1 MEQSLF
7 FEQSLIL
14 LQIIFIDIIL
24 AADNAIII
32 GLIAANFV
40 PKHRKQII
48 LWGVAGALVFKII
61 FAIFATYLF
70 KFYFIKILGGLLL
83 IWIVY
88 DLRKDLFEIKKV
100 KSPTKVSKEP
110 SYIQSVYKVLFAD
123 ITISFDNVIGV
134 VGASKGYFGF
144 MIFGLVLS
152 VILTGALAT
161 YLANYIQKHLWIA
174 YVGLAFILLVAIQL
188 VISGLVD
195 LEILRVNEEFK
206 KYF

>member
-1 MEQSLF
+1 
-7 FEQSLIL
+7 LIEEL
-14 LQIIFIDIIL
+14 VILTQIIFIDIIL
-24 AADNAIII
+24 AADNAVII

-40 PKHRKQII
+40 PKNRKQII
-48 LWGVAGALVFKII
+48 LWGVAGALIFKII
-61 FAIFATYLF
+61 FALFATYLF
-70 KFYFIKILGGLLL
+70 EFYFIKILGGLLL

-88 DLRKDLFEIKKV
+88 DLRKDLLEIKKI
-100 KSPTKVSKEP
+100 KSPTKKSKEP

-152 VILTGALAT
+152 VVLTGALAT
-161 YLANYIQKHLWIA
+161 YLANYIQRHLWIA
-174 YVGLAFILLVAIQL
+174 YIGLGFILLVALQL
-188 VISGLVD
+188 IIGGLNDYGV
-195 LEILRVNEEFK
+195 LSINETFK

>member
-1 MEQSLF
+1 MIEEF
-7 FEQSLIL
+7 VIII
-14 LQIIFIDIIL
+14 QIIFIDIIL

-40 PKHRKQII
+40 PKNRKQII
-48 LWGVAGALVFKII
+48 LWGVGGALIFKVI
-61 FAIFATYLF
+61 FALFATYLF

-83 IWIVY
+83 IWIVN
-88 DLRKDLFEIKKV
+88 DLRKDLFEIKKI
-100 KSPTKVSKEP
+100 KSPKKKSKEP

-134 VGASKGYFGF
+134 VGASKGNFEF

-174 YVGLAFILLVAIQL
+174 YVGLGFILIVALQL
-188 VISGLVD
+188 VIGGLAD
-195 LEILRVNEEFK
+195 LEILKINEQFL

>member
-1 MEQSLF
+1 MIE
-7 FEQSLIL
+7 EIVIL
-14 LQIIFIDIIL
+14 TQIIFIDIIL

-40 PKHRKQII
+40 PKNRRQII
-48 LWGVAGALVFKII
+48 LWGVAGALVFKVV
-61 FAIFATYLF
+61 FALFATYLF

-88 DLRKDLFEIKKV
+88 DLKKDLFEIKKV
-100 KSPTKVSKEP
+100 KSPTKKSKEP
-110 SYIQSVYKVLFAD
+110 SYIKSVYKVLFAD

-134 VGASKGYFGF
+134 VGASKGHFGF

-161 YLANYIQKHLWIA
+161 VLANYIQKHLWIA
-174 YVGLAFILLVAIQL
+174 YVGLGFILLVALQL
-188 VISGLVD
+188 VIGGLVD
-195 LEILRVNEEFK
+195 LEILSINESFK